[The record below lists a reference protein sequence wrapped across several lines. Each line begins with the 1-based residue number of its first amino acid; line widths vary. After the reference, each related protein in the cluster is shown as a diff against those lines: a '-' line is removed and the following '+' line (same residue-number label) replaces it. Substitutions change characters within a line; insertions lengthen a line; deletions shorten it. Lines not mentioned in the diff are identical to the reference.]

1 MPILDF
7 GLKKRCCGKPELSR
21 LLRENDDVPS
31 EAILAEMGVKGK
43 SMVESVM
50 IDQSKARAVNKTK
63 IFVVVSCENRLGS
76 LFNRLANM
84 KHSDS
89 GLVKRSHEFGGVSV
103 TDSGADQGIGLG
115 EDKIG
120 C

>member
-1 MPILDF
+1 MPILYF

-50 IDQSKARAVNKTK
+50 IDQSKARAIDKAEV
-63 IFVVVSCENRLGS
+63 FVIVSHENRLGR
-76 LFNRLANM
+76 LLNRFANM
-84 KHSDS
+84 KYFDPS
-89 GLVKRSHEFGGVSV
+89 LVKTLHEFDGRSV
-103 TDSGADQGIGLG
+103 TDFGANQGIALG